1 MAITIE
7 HDWTLDATS
16 SRMPSLLLLQQL
28 LHRHL
33 HQSICDGYMNIPQYT
48 NICGIVAN
56 VHIAGWQTPWG
67 LNFVLH
73 LCLLRRLLKPLCL
86 FFP

>member
-7 HDWTLDATS
+7 YDWTLDATS

-28 LHRHL
+28 
-33 HQSICDGYMNIPQYT
+33 HQSICDGYMDIPQYT

-56 VHIAGWQTPWG
+56 VRLAGWQTPWG
-67 LNFVLH
+67 LKFVLH
-73 LCLLRRLLKPLCL
+73 LHLLRRLLNPLCL
-86 FFP
+86 CFP